1 MNAFDCGRYAL
12 EHGGQAI
19 VRPNLDWCTERVEK
33 ESHSVI
39 NVKSTVAIFKQ
50 WSNISRLT
58 AFGMTTI
65 IPPFWSME
73 NCSRTCQNGRIA
85 AGRLPRPGL
94 VFSIVASVFLLF
106 DLSMERESATFAM
119 TDKSPSASSSAVV
132 ASSIVDLLGAFAS
145 VFSFQGIH
153 FAVNAYS
160 GILKCKRSRRTL
172 SCLSSTNSNER
183 SPSMNCRY
191 FRIVIQSAP
200 CATDSVRPSGLGRS
214 VDHGEEKHSRV
225 MLFGV
230 KSDKTP
236 NLGQMLIFIVL
247 LEHLSGAVLSITR
260 LCYSSEGFQ
269 RAEQRPQTIDRCWC
283 RVRNGQNPTAM
294 IMQPPNRTVDSAD
307 LVLAAFR
314 AMLLFAARAH
324 AVRAHFICSSRSIC
338 LPPLF
343 VHSSCRRKRFP
354 FLRGSR
360 FPGNII
366 TIKRQ
371 VRKTVFI
378 SKSEQGPSPIRHS
391 RFHHQQQHTLQLTY
405 YRNTPLIFKY
415 LSAYGSII
423 LLPLRCLDKYSC

>member
-1 MNAFDCGRYAL
+1 MTTCDQMTTIIPSFWSRATCSRTCQYGRIAATDQQATCARKQKTGLLLNLNYRIRISMRFPLSFGKPLNIIFRKISLQGRLLRLAL

-214 VDHGEEKHSRV
+214 LDHGEEKHSRV

-230 KSDKTP
+230 TSDKTP

-247 LEHLSGAVLSITR
+247 LENLSGAVLSITK

-294 IMQPPNRTVDSAD
+294 IMQPPNLTVDSAD
-307 LVLAAFR
+307 LALAAFR

-324 AVRAHFICSSRSIC
+324 AVRAHFICSS
-338 LPPLF
+338 
-343 VHSSCRRKRFP
+343 
-354 FLRGSR
+354 
-360 FPGNII
+360 
-366 TIKRQ
+366 
-371 VRKTVFI
+371 
-378 SKSEQGPSPIRHS
+378 
-391 RFHHQQQHTLQLTY
+391 
-405 YRNTPLIFKY
+405 
-415 LSAYGSII
+415 
-423 LLPLRCLDKYSC
+423 

>member
-1 MNAFDCGRYAL
+1 MNPFDCGRYAL
-12 EHGGQAI
+12 EQGGQAI

-153 FAVNAYS
+153 FAHVIVCNWHHLTVS
-160 GILKCKRSRRTL
+160 
-172 SCLSSTNSNER
+172 NSNER

-214 VDHGEEKHSRV
+214 LDHGEEKHSRV

-230 KSDKTP
+230 TSDKTP

-247 LEHLSGAVLSITR
+247 LENLSGAVLSITK

-269 RAEQRPQTIDRCWC
+269 RAEQRPQTTDRCWC
-283 RVRNGQNPTAM
+283 RVRNGQNPTEM
-294 IMQPPNRTVDSAD
+294 IMQPPNLTVDSAD
-307 LVLAAFR
+307 LALAAFR

-324 AVRAHFICSSRSIC
+324 AVRAHFICSS
-338 LPPLF
+338 
-343 VHSSCRRKRFP
+343 
-354 FLRGSR
+354 
-360 FPGNII
+360 
-366 TIKRQ
+366 
-371 VRKTVFI
+371 
-378 SKSEQGPSPIRHS
+378 
-391 RFHHQQQHTLQLTY
+391 
-405 YRNTPLIFKY
+405 
-415 LSAYGSII
+415 
-423 LLPLRCLDKYSC
+423 